1 MKAKCSKCGQ
11 EYTRHSMVYVNGA
24 LVCASCYLGQKTND
38 SNGKEAKKMIY
49 RLRKTKR
56 RYGMSFGRCYVGYH
70 LGKRSLYIPHDK
82 KITFALND
90 WHGLTEVVK

>member
-1 MKAKCSKCGQ
+1 
-11 EYTRHSMVYVNGA
+11 
-24 LVCASCYLGQKTND
+24 
-38 SNGKEAKKMIY
+38 MIY

-56 RYGMSFGRCYVGYH
+56 RYGMSFGRCYIGYH

-90 WHGLTEVVK
+90 WHGLTEVENVIN